1 MSKIRDSSKVWHCD
15 STIFDECIRR
25 NKYDGK
31 KPTIEWYKVK
41 NGRRRV
47 ITPEE
52 KATAIS
58 LCIQSSPYESAT
70 ADYFIVIL
78 ADTGLRLGDALK
90 VNPRTSTWRLSLS

>member
-1 MSKIRDSSKVWHCD
+1 MKLIAGAGHCD
-15 STIFDECIRR
+15 SIIFDERIRR

-41 NGRRRV
+41 SGRRRV

-58 LCIQSSPYESAT
+58 LRIQSSPYESAT
-70 ADYFIVIL
+70 AGFIVIL
-78 ADTGLRLGDALK
+78 ADAGLRLGDALK

>member
-1 MSKIRDSSKVWHCD
+1 MIKFVTLQKVWHCD
-15 STIFDECIRR
+15 SVIFDECIRR

-41 NGRRRV
+41 SGRRRV

-58 LCIQSSPYESAT
+58 LRIQSSPYESAT
-70 ADYFIVIL
+70 ADFIVIL
-78 ADTGLRLGDALK
+78 ADAGLRLGDALK